1 MKKIFLAMLLICSII
16 KVQSQDDEKNLQA
29 RKVSGFHGVEVS
41 GGIDLYLSSGPE
53 SVSVSASSQTVR
65 DHMITEVVDG
75 VLRIHLEKNWHPGF
89 GNSKMRAYV
98 SVSDLRNLGASGG
111 GEIILKN
118 QITAGDLD
126 ISLSGGSNLKGKLNA
141 NHLVISQ
148 SGGSDVDI
156 TGTVQ
161 KLDVDASGGS
171 DLAGFD
177 LVTDYL
183 HLSAS
188 GGSDTKITVNKEL
201 SIDASGGSDVTYK
214 GTAVVKQ
221 IKSSGSSSV
230 THKD

>member
-1 MKKIFLAMLLICSII
+1 MKKIFLAILLICSII
-16 KVQSQDDEKNLQA
+16 KVQSQDDEKNLQT

-98 SVSDLRNLGASGG
+98 SVTDLRNLGASGG

-171 DLAGFD
+171 DLAGFG
-177 LVTDYL
+177 LVTDFL

>member
-1 MKKIFLAMLLICSII
+1 MKKIIFAVLLMFSILN
-16 KVQSQDDEKNLQA
+16 VRSQDDDKNLQT

-41 GGIDLYLSSGPE
+41 GGVDLYLSSGPE
-53 SVSVSASSQTVR
+53 SVSVSASSQSVR
-65 DHMITEVVDG
+65 DHMVTEVVDG
-75 VLRIHLEKNWHPGF
+75 ILRIHLQKNWHPGF
-89 GNSKMRAYV
+89 GNPKMKAYV
-98 SVSDLRNLGASGG
+98 SITDLKNLGASGG
-111 GEIILKN
+111 GEIVLKN

-171 DLAGFD
+171 DLGGFG

-188 GGSDTKITVNKEL
+188 GGSDTEITVNKEL
-201 SIDASGGSDVTYK
+201 SIDVSGGSDVTYK
-214 GTAVVKQ
+214 GAAVVKQ

>member
-1 MKKIFLAMLLICSII
+1 MKKIFLAILMICSII
-16 KVQSQDDEKNLQA
+16 KVQSQDDGKNLQT

-75 VLRIHLEKNWHPGF
+75 ILQIHLEKNWHPGF

-98 SVSDLRNLGASGG
+98 SVTDLRNLGASGG

-126 ISLSGGSNLKGKLNA
+126 VSLSGGSNLKGKLNA

-156 TGTVQ
+156 AGTVK

-171 DLAGFD
+171 DLAGFG

-188 GGSDTKITVNKEL
+188 GGSDTEITVNKEL

>member
-1 MKKIFLAMLLICSII
+1 MKKIIFAVLLMFSILN
-16 KVQSQDDEKNLQA
+16 VQSQDDDKNLQT
-29 RKVSGFHGVEVS
+29 RKVSGYHGVEVS

-53 SVSVSASSQTVR
+53 SVSVSASSQSVR
-65 DHMITEVVDG
+65 DHMVTEVVDG
-75 VLRIHLEKNWHPGF
+75 ILRIHLQKNWHPGF
-89 GNSKMRAYV
+89 GNPKMKAYV
-98 SVSDLRNLGASGG
+98 SITDLKNLGASGG
-111 GEIILKN
+111 GEIVLKN
-118 QITAGDLD
+118 QITAVDLD

-156 TGTVQ
+156 SGTVQ

-171 DLAGFD
+171 DLAGFG

-183 HLSAS
+183 NLSAS
-188 GGSDTKITVNKEL
+188 GGSDTEITVNKEL
-201 SIDASGGSDVTYK
+201 SIDASGGSDVAYK
-214 GTAVVKQ
+214 GAAVVKQ

>member
-1 MKKIFLAMLLICSII
+1 MKKIIFAALLMFSILN
-16 KVQSQDDEKNLQA
+16 VQSQDDDKKLQT

-41 GGIDLYLSSGPE
+41 GGIDLFLSSGPE
-53 SVSVSASSQTVR
+53 SVSVSASSQSVR
-65 DHMITEVVDG
+65 DHMVTEVVDG
-75 VLRIHLEKNWHPGF
+75 ILRIHLTKNWHPGF
-89 GNSKMRAYV
+89 GNPKMKAYV
-98 SVSDLRNLGASGG
+98 SITDLKNLGASGG
-111 GEIILKN
+111 GEIVLKN

-171 DLAGFD
+171 DLAGFG

-183 HLSAS
+183 KLSAS
-188 GGSDTKITVNKEL
+188 GGSDTEITVNKEL
-201 SIDASGGSDVTYK
+201 SIDASGGSDVSYK
-214 GTAVVKQ
+214 GAAVVKQ